1 MEYEKVDGVLE
12 TFRTQ
17 CVYSSSSVLQS
28 WLHTSFSEREVH
40 SVLESRESILRDV
53 DLHEW

>member
-1 MEYEKVDGVLE
+1 MKYEKVDGVLE
-12 TFRTQ
+12 TFKTQ
-17 CVYSSSSVLQS
+17 CGYSSSSVLQS